1 VTAVQLD
8 RSSYGNIDATEDTV
22 SDSLGF
28 VMTADTLTLMISND
42 EMRKNGQ
49 MILSIRKNRNTGD
62 LSKMLI
68 GVNFKRMQFFDA
80 AGTIEET
87 SPAES
92 TTIKDNELF
101 EAFTSQSF

>member
-1 VTAVQLD
+1 
-8 RSSYGNIDATEDTV
+8 
-22 SDSLGF
+22 
-28 VMTADTLTLMISND
+28 
-42 EMRKNGQ
+42 
-49 MILSIRKNRNTGD
+49 
-62 LSKMLI
+62 MLI